1 VELYGQ
7 LSDGGTSKSFDNAD
21 FDYTRFTIERLL
33 CLRYQMTVQES
44 ACPTPHFAN
53 VWVSRIPITLW
64 HRG

>member
-1 VELYGQ
+1 VQLYGR

-21 FDYTRFTIERLL
+21 FGYTRFTIERLL

-53 VWVSRIPITLW
+53 V
-64 HRG
+64 